1 MREVIGTIVIT
12 MLIIIVIGLI
22 VSWPLMMLWNYC
34 LVGAIAGINPIGWLQ
49 AWGLLILSGL
59 LFKTNVTKK

>member
-1 MREVIGTIVIT
+1 MREVIGTILFT
-12 MLIIIVIGLI
+12 MLVIIVIGLI

-34 LVGAIAGINPIGWLQ
+34 LVGAITGVNPIGWLQ

-59 LFKTNVTKK
+59 LFKTNVSKK

>member
-1 MREVIGTIVIT
+1 MREVISTILFT
-12 MLIIIVIGLI
+12 MLVIVVIGLI

-34 LVGAIAGINPIGWLQ
+34 LVGAIVGVNPIGWLQ
-49 AWGLLILSGL
+49 AWGILILSGL